1 MKPARLKA
9 LRSLGTLQKRS
20 SNLARIELA
29 RCLAEEKRIE
39 SSILELKTQ
48 MQENRLLVSKAREE
62 EAQDLTLWNGYRYW
76 LPIAQEE
83 VERLEQTLEEARQVS
98 AVARNRV
105 MGLVREQE
113 VTDGLLRDE
122 RLERLQRMQQ
132 QEQTALDE
140 RAQHQKF
147 LAGLEV

>member
-1 MKPARLKA
+1 MKPARFKA
-9 LRSLGTLQKRS
+9 LTSLGTLQKRN

-39 SSILELKTQ
+39 NSIIELKSQ
-48 MQENRLLVSKAREE
+48 MQENRILVSKAREE

-83 VERLEQTLEEARQVS
+83 LERLELALEDARQVS

-113 VTDGLLRDE
+113 VTDGLLRHE
-122 RLERLQRMQQ
+122 RLEQAQRIQQ
-132 QEQTALDE
+132 QEQMSLDE
-140 RAQHQKF
+140 RAQHQKS
-147 LAGLEV
+147 LERLEV